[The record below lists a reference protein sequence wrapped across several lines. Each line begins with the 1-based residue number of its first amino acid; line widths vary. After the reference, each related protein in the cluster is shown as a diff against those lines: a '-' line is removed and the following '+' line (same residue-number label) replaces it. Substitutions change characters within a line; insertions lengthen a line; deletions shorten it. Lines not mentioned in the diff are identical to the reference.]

1 MNTYDGINKAL
12 TPEQKNGVNICQQE
26 VGNAWKSA
34 CKILLGGEI
43 GELEQFEDYLYRYI
57 GHIDEKNSVIS
68 GKPVTISG
76 SEICDNGKIIENEEI
91 GEYEQLLKGV
101 KLDINSIKDID
112 SILEVVGEKL
122 YYSGGITL
130 GNSKYVQKSNR
141 CVDSSFVYKSMDVY
155 EGCKYVALSDQAR
168 KCEYVFGVG
177 LSGENNFIIRGH
189 EVWKDTRCFEAFRT
203 YNASDCY
210 FVANLEGCNN
220 CMFSFNQRNKSNLI
234 GNLQLSKDEYLKL
247 KQKLVEDIRNILKE
261 KKTIPGIVEIIAYP
275 HNPLNKSPE
284 SMAASSKKTK
294 TNIAPKEIEIAFQ
307 RVTETILG
315 KKLVNIIDY
324 EKWLTKHS
332 GKVIGVKS
340 KISDE
345 VVYVPPLESFVAIKD
360 SAIKEDEALEY
371 GKKKVNMEELDGLT
385 PLNAGEKLKEI
396 KLTTPEITVGETM
409 NIVECSGYGVNTAHA
424 FRGSF
429 IYADKCAAYSY
440 FIRNSEY
447 IFGSSLVFL
456 SKYCINCYH
465 SQNLTRCFE
474 VSDSTN
480 CSDCYFCHNCEALSN
495 CMFCFNT
502 KSKRYAIANVEV
514 GPEEYGKIKKLVL
527 EGLAKRIET
536 DRGLDIDIYN
546 VGCWKKPG

>member
-1 MNTYDGINKAL
+1 MTTYDGIN
-12 TPEQKNGVNICQQE
+12 
-26 VGNAWKSA
+26 NAWKSA
-34 CKILLGGEI
+34 CRILLGDEI
-43 GELEQFEDYLYRYI
+43 GDLEQIEDYLYRYI
-57 GHIDEKNSVIS
+57 GHINEKKSVIS
-68 GKPVTISG
+68 DKPVTISG

-91 GEYEQLLKGV
+91 EEYELLLKSV
-101 KLDINSIKDID
+101 KLDIDSIKDVD
-112 SILEVVGEKL
+112 SILEAVGEKL

-155 EGCKYVALSDQAR
+155 EGCKYVALSDQVR

-189 EVWKDTRCFEAFRT
+189 EVWRDTRCFEAFRT
-203 YNASDCY
+203 YNSSDCY

-247 KQKLVEDIRNILKE
+247 RQKLVEDIRNILKE

-275 HNPLNKSPE
+275 HKPSSSMPE
-284 SMAASSKKTK
+284 EISSKKTK
-294 TNIAPKEIEIAFQ
+294 ETIAPKEIETAFQ
-307 RVTETILG
+307 RVTEIVLSR
-315 KKLVNIIDY
+315 KLTNIVDY

-332 GKVIGVKS
+332 GMVIGVKS

-345 VVYVPPLESFVAIKD
+345 TVYVPPLESFVAIKD
-360 SAIKEDEALEY
+360 SAIKEAEALEY
-371 GKKKVNMEELDGLT
+371 GKMKVGLKELDGLT
-385 PLNAGEKLKEI
+385 PLNAWDKLKEI
-396 KLTTPEITVGETM
+396 KLTTPEISVGETM
-409 NIVECSGYGVNTAHA
+409 DIVECSGYGVNCAHA

-429 IYADKCAAYSY
+429 IYADRCVAYSY

-480 CSDCYFCHNCEALSN
+480 CSDCYFCHNCEGMSN
-495 CMFCFNT
+495 AMFCFNT
-502 KSKRYAIANVEV
+502 KSKRYAIANVEI
-514 GPEEYGKIKKLVL
+514 GPEAYGKIKKLVL
-527 EGLAKRIET
+527 EGLVKRIEA
-536 DRGLDIDIYN
+536 RKGLDLDIYN
-546 VGCWKKPG
+546 IGCWKK